1 MEKTTRRVTVR
12 LDAHQLAE
20 LKALAR
26 RRGCGLAPA
35 IRLLIAD
42 AAVRHDSSPASLATL
57 VAAEQAVLMVATVL
71 PDGERRIRETAI
83 AALDAAQAR
92 LDLFDEGGGR

>member
-1 MEKTTRRVTVR
+1 MENSSRRITVR
-12 LDAHQLAE
+12 LEVGQAAE

-42 AAVRHDSSPASLATL
+42 AAARHDSSPASLATL
-57 VAAEQAVLMVATVL
+57 VAAEQVVLMVASVL
-71 PDGERRIRETAI
+71 PDGQRRMREAGLNAI
-83 AALDAAQAR
+83 TSAQAR
-92 LDLFDEGGGR
+92 LELFEKGSPG